1 MASGNID
8 TDEVLDPRSLLQRVA
23 DQVLEVV
30 EGAGGVLVGLSD
42 DSSVTFITGS
52 GFLKPHVGTSVE
64 ISSSLA
70 GLAITTREVVR
81 CDDTGSD
88 DRVDAE
94 ACRRLGVA
102 SSVCVPLLR
111 GHEALGVIA
120 VSSQTL
126 AAFNDHDVT
135 LLAKLADFLGVAVGL
150 AGDLGRVQ
158 RDLLLFGRPSP
169 EADLEQMVA
178 DDRARVDASRF
189 VMNVLRPEAVFWM
202 ESRTRV
208 QAVLDN
214 PDQLTVVFQ
223 PIVELSSNAIVAVEA
238 LARFRT
244 EPARGPDV
252 WFAEAEQAGLGV
264 ELELLA
270 VANALVARRLL
281 PNDIAL
287 TFNVGP
293 AAVVCPLL
301 RQMLRAAG
309 AAGAAGLVVELTE
322 HTKFDDYD
330 ALLDAVGAIRESGVQ
345 LSVDDAGAGFS
356 GLSHILKLSPD
367 FIKLDRELIKGVE
380 TDPVRRALTASMV
393 GFAAGTQAKI
403 IAEGIET
410 ADELEAVRALGA
422 GYAQGYYLGRPVPLA
437 DLDFAR
443 HLSEQL
449 ASAH

>member
-1 MASGNID
+1 MASGSID
-8 TDEVLDPRSLLQRVA
+8 TNEVLDPRSLLQRVA

-52 GFLKPHVGTSVE
+52 GFLKPHVGTSVQ

-111 GHEALGVIA
+111 GHEALGVMS
-120 VSSQTL
+120 VSSQAL
-126 AAFNDHDVT
+126 AAFNDHDVA

-169 EADLEQMVA
+169 EADLEQMEA
-178 DDRARVDASRF
+178 HDRTRVNASRF

-202 ESRTRV
+202 ESRRRV

-214 PDQLTVVFQ
+214 PEQLAVVFQ

-238 LARFRT
+238 LARFRA
-244 EPARGPDV
+244 EPARGPDA
-252 WFAEAEQAGLGV
+252 WFAEAEQAGIGV

-281 PNDIAL
+281 PNDVAL
-287 TFNVGP
+287 TVNVGP
-293 AAVVCPLL
+293 AAVVSPGL

-309 AAGAAGLVVELTE
+309 AACLVVELTE

-330 ALLDAVGAIRESGVQ
+330 ALLHAVGAIRESGVQ

-367 FIKLDRELIKGVE
+367 FIKLDRELIKGVD

-393 GFAAGTQAKI
+393 GFAAGTRAKI

-410 ADELEAVRALGA
+410 ADELEAVRALGV
-422 GYAQGYYLGRPVPLA
+422 GYAQGYFLGRPVPLA

-443 HLSEQL
+443 HRPAQL
-449 ASAH
+449 APAR